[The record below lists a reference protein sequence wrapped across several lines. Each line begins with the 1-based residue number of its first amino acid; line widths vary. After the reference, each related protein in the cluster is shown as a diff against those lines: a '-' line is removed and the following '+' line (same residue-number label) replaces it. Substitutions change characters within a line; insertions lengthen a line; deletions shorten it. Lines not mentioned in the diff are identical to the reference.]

1 LYCMLPALMI
11 VVKLISNT
19 ESRLRKITA
28 LEITPDIT
36 YNIDAPSRF
45 ALVSSNSAFSTNAR
59 AIFQ

>member
-1 LYCMLPALMI
+1 LMI